1 MRASFID
8 VDGIRTRYLHAGE
21 GPPLLLIHGLGISA
35 DCWFYNIDVLAEH
48 FSVFAP
54 DMLGHGFT
62 GFRDLGGR
70 AAQPVMMEHIAA
82 FTDQLGLDTYAACGS
97 SYGAGVSALLYLD
110 RPERMKKLI
119 LVGSGSTFR
128 PPEAQEAGFG
138 RSYENATSALR
149 NPTFENCHK
158 RLANVCYGAGSV
170 TDAVIFGQ
178 LTSYAQDYILP
189 AYEQIAK
196 ANMDVELTAP
206 HRLVHRLEQIKLP
219 TQIIVGRE
227 DPRSS
232 VDFHIAGHKR
242 MPNAELVIYEKCGHM
257 PMLEHVDTFNQTAT
271 EFLLGN

>member
-1 MRASFID
+1 MRTSFVD
-8 VDGIRTRYLHAGE
+8 VDGIRTRYLYAGD

-35 DCWFYNIDVLAEH
+35 DCWFYNVDALAQH

-62 GFRDLGGR
+62 GFRDLDGR
-70 AAQPVMMEHIAA
+70 AAQPVIMEHIAA
-82 FTDQLGLDTYAACGS
+82 FTDQLGLDTYSACGS
-97 SYGAGVSALLYLD
+97 SYGAGISALLYLH
-110 RPERMKKLI
+110 RPERMEKLV

-138 RSYENATSALR
+138 RSYKNATSALR
-149 NPTFENCHK
+149 DPTFENCHK
-158 RLANVCYGAGSV
+158 RLADVCYDAASV
-170 TDAVIFGQ
+170 TDVVIYGQ

-189 AYEQIAK
+189 AYEQIAG
-196 ANMDVELTAP
+196 ANMNIELTAP
-206 HRLVHRLEQIKLP
+206 HRLVGRLEQIKLP
-219 TQIIVGRE
+219 TLIVVGRE

-257 PMLEHVDTFNQTAT
+257 PMIEHIEPFNQTVS
-271 EFLLGN
+271 EFLRRD